1 MSRNLFEEE
10 KTIDELSAF
19 DRFCVWYE
27 KVTINHTCMFIAVVS
42 VLFSIILFSLGP
54 KYGVICSFI
63 LAAAICVIHVYSWMK
78 ELWRFASDDMG
89 KELVANGDFVGE
101 SVRVIASG
109 GPIGLSVDATS
120 VKTNDEDD
128 DDDDDDDEENIWDL
142 SRRFYKMHRGRTQK
156 DGEFARIC
164 RHYILEFSD
173 LYDDVSE
180 TNHLDEANELHDK
193 LYDILEHPCS
203 IIERINTANLDEI
216 RSTFI
221 SCGSSA
227 EKIFADCDDIIN
239 KMETIY
245 DTISAD
251 DEDTETE
258 DDEEEL
264 KEEKPETPTTV
275 LPNKKPD
282 SDIDNLNSIRNAR
295 LFPR

>member
-1 MSRNLFEEE
+1 MSRYLFEEE

-19 DRFCVWYE
+19 DRFCVWCL
-27 KVTINHTCMFIAVVS
+27 KVTFNHFGM
-42 VLFSIILFSLGP
+42 
-54 KYGVICSFI
+54 FI
-63 LAAAICVIHVYSWMK
+63 LAAQMLAIICLLLGRTIGFPLLIGILILITIIQRYSDYKDLWEYVLNSNPGDK
-78 ELWRFASDDMG
+78 ESEVMRDS
-89 KELVANGDFVGE
+89 VGE
-101 SVRVIASG
+101 GVRIIASG
-109 GPIGLSVDATS
+109 GPVGHFIDTTS
-120 VKTNDEDD
+120 VKTNDEEDGD
-128 DDDDDDDEENIWDL
+128 EDEENIWDL

-193 LYDILEHPCS
+193 LYNILEHPCS
-203 IIERINTANLDEI
+203 IIERINTANLNEI
-216 RSTFI
+216 RATLI

-251 DEDTETE
+251 DEETETE
-258 DDEEEL
+258 DSEEEL
-264 KEEKPETPTTV
+264 EEKKPETPTTV
-275 LPNKKPD
+275 IPNKKPN
-282 SDIDNLNSIRNAR
+282 SDIEDLYNIRNAR
-295 LFPR
+295 LFPK

>member
-19 DRFCVWYE
+19 DRFCVWYL
-27 KVTINHTCMFIAVVS
+27 KVTFNHFGMFCLVS
-42 VLFSIILFSLGP
+42 WMFA
-54 KYGVICSFI
+54 VICLLLSRTIGLPLLIGI
-63 LAAAICVIHVYSWMK
+63 LTLIAIIHRYSDYKDLWEYVLNSNPGNK
-78 ELWRFASDDMG
+78 ESEAMCDS
-89 KELVANGDFVGE
+89 VGE
-101 SVRVIASG
+101 GVRVIASG
-109 GPIGLSVDATS
+109 GPIGLSIDTTS
-120 VKTNDEDD
+120 VKTNDD

-180 TNHLDEANELHDK
+180 TDHLDEANELHDK
-193 LYDILEHPCS
+193 LYNILEHPCS
-203 IIERINTANLDEI
+203 IIERINTANPNEI
-216 RSTFI
+216 RATLI

-282 SDIDNLNSIRNAR
+282 SDIDNLYSIRNAR